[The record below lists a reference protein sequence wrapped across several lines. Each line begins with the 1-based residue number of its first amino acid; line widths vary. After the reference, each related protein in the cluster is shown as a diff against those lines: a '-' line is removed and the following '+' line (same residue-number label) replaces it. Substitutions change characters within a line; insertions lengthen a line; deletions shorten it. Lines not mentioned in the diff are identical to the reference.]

1 MTEKENSNTKN
12 KMSINDLLVTDSMED
27 LKKTAKT
34 IGVGILIF
42 SSFVMVIKLASIMLK
57 DIKKSGL

>member
-1 MTEKENSNTKN
+1 MTEKGNSKSKN
-12 KMSINDLLVTDSMED
+12 RMRINDLLVTDSMED

-34 IGVGILIF
+34 IGVGILVF

>member
-1 MTEKENSNTKN
+1 MIENENSKSENT
-12 KMSINDLLVTDSMED
+12 MRINDLLDTGSMED

-34 IGVGILIF
+34 IGIGILVF

>member
-1 MTEKENSNTKN
+1 MTENSKSKN
-12 KMSINDLLVTDSMED
+12 RMRINDLLVTDSMED

>member
-1 MTEKENSNTKN
+1 MR
-12 KMSINDLLVTDSMED
+12 INDLLVTDSMES
-27 LKKTAKT
+27 LKKTVKT

-42 SSFVMVIKLASIMLK
+42 SSFVMVIKLASVMLK

>member
-1 MTEKENSNTKN
+1 MTEKENSTSKN
-12 KMSINDLLVTDSMED
+12 RMRINDLLVTDSMES
-27 LKKTAKT
+27 LKKTVKT

-42 SSFVMVIKLASIMLK
+42 SSFVMVIKLASVMLK

>member
-1 MTEKENSNTKN
+1 MTEKENSNSKN
-12 KMSINDLLVTDSMED
+12 RMRINDLLVTDSMED

-34 IGVGILIF
+34 IGVGILVF

>member
-1 MTEKENSNTKN
+1 MIENENSKSENTTG
-12 KMSINDLLVTDSMED
+12 INDLLDTGSMED
-27 LKKTAKT
+27 LKRTVKT
-34 IGVGILIF
+34 IGIGILVF